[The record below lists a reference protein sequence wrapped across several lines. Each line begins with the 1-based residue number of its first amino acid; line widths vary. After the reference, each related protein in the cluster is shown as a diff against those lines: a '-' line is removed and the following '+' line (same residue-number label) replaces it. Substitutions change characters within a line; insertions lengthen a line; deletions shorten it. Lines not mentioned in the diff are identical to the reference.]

1 MARKFKALG
10 LALVASFALS
20 AFGASAAQA
29 TFSFTTSTATTDLT
43 GSIDPGFKDVF
54 TTSEGTVE
62 CTTIAFTGTG
72 KEAAAKEQSIQPSYS
87 GCTAFGLS
95 AHVNASACTYLFT
108 TPTAGAAG
116 ERTGAPPHVKCPGGG
131 SITITPTL
139 FGFSVCTSK
148 IGEQTPTGGHIIYTN
163 KTDTNGSGK
172 MILTLHTTA
181 TGVHYIGT
189 GGVCGPNGV
198 TSTDGTYTGT
208 EILRAYKHGSAH
220 TNANQVD
227 VTTS

>member
-10 LALVASFALS
+10 LGLVAMFALS

-29 TFSFTTSTATTDLT
+29 FPFTLSAAPADLT
-43 GSIDPGFKDVF
+43 GFIDTPAKDVF

-62 CTTIAFTGTG
+62 CSTISFTGTG
-72 KEAAAKEQSIQPSYS
+72 SAVSATEQSIQPSYS
-87 GCTAFGLS
+87 GCTAFGLT

-108 TPTAGAAG
+108 TPTTGPAN
-116 ERTGAPPHVKCPGGG
+116 ERTGEPPHVKCPGGG

-139 FGFSVCTSK
+139 FGFSVCTSR

-163 KTDTNGSGK
+163 KTDNNGSGK
-172 MILTLHTTA
+172 MTITLHTTA

-208 EILRAYKHGSAH
+208 EILRAYKHNSTH
-220 TNANQVD
+220 NNTNQID